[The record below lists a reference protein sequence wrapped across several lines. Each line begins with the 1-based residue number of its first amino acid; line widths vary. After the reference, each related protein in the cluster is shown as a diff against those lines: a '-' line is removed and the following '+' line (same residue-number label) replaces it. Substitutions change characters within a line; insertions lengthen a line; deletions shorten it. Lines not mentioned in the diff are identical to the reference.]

1 MPNWVYNNLSIA
13 PTYEHK
19 DNPEAIAD
27 VERLISQVGA
37 TYTIRAASYASGT
50 FEVRDVEVTDPGL
63 SFWNIVR
70 PEGED
75 SKKYEESI
83 GASGA
88 MPFWYDW
95 NVENWG
101 TKWDASDVSQTF
113 HEEGKVEYSFST
125 PWSAPLPALVALS
138 AQYPRLEISL
148 DWEEEQGFGGT
159 FRFEEGEAYEI
170 DYYDTPSC
178 HREYVERGRECAC
191 DYEGPIFEDCPRDV
205 DTSIS
210 PDELEIE
217 AMV

>member
-13 PTYEHK
+13 PTHEHK

-37 TYTIRAASYASGT
+37 AYSTVQYDWHEKTLK
-50 FEVRDVEVTDPGL
+50 EVQVEEPIF

-75 SKKYEESI
+75 LQKYEESI

-95 NVENWG
+95 NCENWG
-101 TKWDASDVSQTF
+101 TKWDASDVSCTF

-125 PWSAPLPALVALS
+125 PWAAPLPGLATLS